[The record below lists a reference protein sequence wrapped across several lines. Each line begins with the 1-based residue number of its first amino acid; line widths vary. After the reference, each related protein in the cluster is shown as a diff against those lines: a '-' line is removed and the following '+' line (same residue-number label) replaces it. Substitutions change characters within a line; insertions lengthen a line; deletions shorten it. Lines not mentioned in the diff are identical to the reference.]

1 MSVLVA
7 RPRITASPSALFNR
21 RERLQAD
28 YKWLLEQKKVLSRN
42 PKTLNK
48 FVAVKNQKVMFAERD
63 INRLVKAIVASGENP
78 NMFAIDFISQHSA
91 CYLL

>member
-7 RPRITASPSALFNR
+7 RPRITTSPSALFNR

-28 YKWLLEQKKVLSRN
+28 YKWLIEQKKILSQN

-48 FVAVKNQKVMFAERD
+48 FVAVKDKKVMFVERD
-63 INRLVKAIVASGENP
+63 IERLVNAIIASGENP